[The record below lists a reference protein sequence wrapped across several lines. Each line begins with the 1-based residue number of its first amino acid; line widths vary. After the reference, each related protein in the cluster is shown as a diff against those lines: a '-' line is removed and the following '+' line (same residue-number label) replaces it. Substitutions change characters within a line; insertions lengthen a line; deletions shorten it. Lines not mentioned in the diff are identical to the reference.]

1 MKKQHTTL
9 QHLLTFAASLLLI
22 ILTAAVTAACSGNG
36 APYGYEI
43 GEDITPT
50 LTVSPATLNAF
61 KAAGETRTLTVSSN
75 VEWTVTMQTADA
87 SWLSVVKT
95 GTTAVTVTVA
105 ANETIAQRT
114 AQFTVST
121 TVGTPIE
128 KTYTVTQEGK
138 AIEFTVTPETLNVFE
153 ADGGTQTLTIKSD
166 VEWQVT
172 VQTADASWLNVT
184 TDGNIINV
192 NVAANETTEERT
204 AQFTVSTTGD
214 NPIVC
219 SYTVTQ
225 KGKEIPPTTL
235 TLDKNDV
242 QIAYEG
248 TAADPIQVTANAP
261 WSVLPGYADWLTVTV
276 TETTITLT
284 ATPNDLYEQRTTELI
299 VRTNDEAAE
308 QKVTVTQAAKPKV
321 VPGEDDNNTPG
332 YSRRSK

>member
-9 QHLLTFAASLLLI
+9 QHLLMFAASLLLVL
-22 ILTAAVTAACSGNG
+22 LTAAVTTACSGNG

-61 KAAGETRTLTVSSN
+61 KAAGETRTLSVSSN

-114 AQFTVST
+114 AQFTVCT

-153 ADGGTQTLTIKSD
+153 ADGGTQTLTVKSN

-172 VQTADASWLNVT
+172 MLTTDASWLNVT

-214 NPIVC
+214 NPIVR

-235 TLDKNDV
+235 TLSTNSV
-242 QIAYEG
+242 NITQEG

-261 WSVLPGYADWLTVTV
+261 WSVLPGYDDWLTVTV

>member
-9 QHLLTFAASLLLI
+9 QHLLMFAASLLLVL
-22 ILTAAVTAACSGNG
+22 LTAAVTTACSGNG

-61 KAAGETRTLTVSSN
+61 KAAGETRTLSVSSN
-75 VEWTVTMQTADA
+75 VEWTVTMQTPDA

-153 ADGGTQTLTIKSD
+153 ADGGTQTLTVKSD

-172 VQTADASWLNVT
+172 VQTADASWLTVE
-184 TDGNIINV
+184 TDGNKINV
-192 NVAANETTEERT
+192 NVAANEATEQRT
-204 AQFTVSTTGD
+204 AQFTVITIGD
-214 NPIVC
+214 NPKTQ

-225 KGKEIPPTTL
+225 KGKEIPPTTMEL
-235 TLDKNDV
+235 STKDV

-261 WSVLPGYADWLTVTV
+261 WSVLPGYDDWLTVTV

-284 ATPNDLYEQRTTELI
+284 ATPNDLYEPRITELT
-299 VRTNDEAAE
+299 VQTDDKEKTE
-308 QKVTVTQAAKPKV
+308 TVTVTQAAKPKV

>member
-1 MKKQHTTL
+1 MKKQHKTV
-9 QHLLTFAASLLLI
+9 QHLLTLAASLLLI
-22 ILTAAVTAACSGNG
+22 ILTAAVTTACSGNG

-43 GEDITPT
+43 EEDITPT

-138 AIEFTVTPETLNVFE
+138 AIELTVTPETLNVFE
-153 ADGGTQTLTIKSD
+153 ADGGTQTLTVKSN

-172 VQTADASWLNVT
+172 MLTTDASWLNVT

-214 NPIVC
+214 NPKVR
-219 SYTVTQ
+219 SFTVTQ
-225 KGKEIPPTTL
+225 KGKEIPPTTM
-235 TLDKNDV
+235 TLSTNSV
-242 QIAYEG
+242 NITQEG
-248 TAADPIQVTANAP
+248 TAVEIQVTANAP
-261 WSVLPGYADWLTVTV
+261 WSVLPGYDDWLTVSV
-276 TETTITLT
+276 TETTIILS
-284 ATPNDLYEQRTTELI
+284 ATPNDLYEQRTTELT
-299 VRTNDEAAE
+299 VRTNDEAVE
-308 QKVTVTQAAKPKV
+308 QKVTITQDAKPKV

-332 YSRRSK
+332 YSRKSEE